1 MKAIL
6 GSRRDQ
12 SLIRLSI
19 FLITAALIAGMGGC
33 PSSSQNLEIRTWY
46 DLAAVTDN
54 LAGNH
59 ILMNDLDYTIA
70 GYEELAGPT
79 ANQGRGWEP
88 IGFFG
93 AMSPLGCGLV
103 AGAAPWWYGLTGTFD
118 GQGYEIR
125 DLYINRSD
133 ECGTRPMGLFGSINE
148 GGIIKNVSVVN
159 VTVTGCESVGSLAGW
174 NYYGTV
180 SNCYATGSV
189 TGGPHVGGLVGWN
202 HEGNVSD
209 SYSTCNVT
217 GNSHVGGLLGEN
229 IYGTVT
235 NSYYSYD
242 EALIN
247 GEKITTIGALFG
259 EDFDQWLA
267 NDKFLDV
274 NERLSQ
280 ESGYYVV
287 NNVTHFK
294 ALLAFGQDNS
304 LKFRLN
310 NDLDLDDERNLY
322 IPYLA
327 GEFDGNGH
335 TISHLSFNSSFV
347 CYVGLF
353 GYLASGGKVTQV
365 GVEKVNIASP
375 ENVGGLVGYNRGTV
389 SNCYSTGKVA
399 GNDTVGGLVGWNYD
413 GDVTDSHSSVTV
425 TGYGDVGGLA
435 GRNDDTVGDSYSTG
449 SVTGTWGTGG
459 VVGHNW
465 EGTVINSYSTGNV
478 TGASWT
484 GGLVGYNYKG
494 AVSNS
499 YSTGTIIGGT
509 INGTSGTGGVV
520 GGSIGTVSNSYSTGS
535 ITGEGS
541 VGGVVGFNGN
551 DGTVSNS
558 YSTGSVTG
566 QLDIGGLVG
575 SNWGTV
581 RDSFWDVE
589 TSRQATSDG
598 GTGKTTAEMKD
609 IATFSEAG
617 WNIITVAN
625 ANKRNTSYIWNI
637 VDGETYPFL
646 SWQP

>member
-1 MKAIL
+1 
-6 GSRRDQ
+6 
-12 SLIRLSI
+12 
-19 FLITAALIAGMGGC
+19 MGGC
-33 PSSSQNLEIRTWY
+33 PSPSQNLEIRTWY
-46 DLAAVTDN
+46 DLAAVTNN

-59 ILMNDLDYTIA
+59 ILMNNLDSTIA

-79 ANQGRGWEP
+79 ANQGKGWQP
-88 IGFFG
+88 IGLFG
-93 AMSPLGCGLV
+93 AMSALGCGLV
-103 AGAAPWWYGLTGTFD
+103 GAAAPWWYGLTGTFD

-125 DLYINRSD
+125 DVFINRPD
-133 ECGTRPMGLFGSINE
+133 ECHVSPMGIFGSIDKS
-148 GGIIKNVSVVN
+148 GIIKNVGVVN
-159 VTVTGCESVGSLAGW
+159 VTVTGCESVGGLAGW

-189 TGGPHVGGLVGWN
+189 TGGSRIGGLVGWN
-202 HEGNVSD
+202 HEGDVSN

-229 IYGTVT
+229 IHGTVT
-235 NSYYSYD
+235 NSYYNYD

-267 NDKFLDV
+267 NDRFLDI

-280 ESGYYVV
+280 ESGYYLINDVSD
-287 NNVTHFK
+287 FK
-294 ALLAFGQDNS
+294 QLLAFGQDNS

-310 NDLDLDDERNLY
+310 NDLDLGDERNFY

-335 TISHLSFNSSFV
+335 TISHLSFNSGFV
-347 CYVGLF
+347 YYVGLF
-353 GYLASGGKVTQV
+353 GYLAPGGKVTQV
-365 GVEKVNIASP
+365 GVENINITSP

-389 SNCYSTGKVA
+389 SNSYSTGSVT
-399 GNDTVGGLVGWNYD
+399 GESHVGGLVGWNYD
-413 GDVTDSHSSVTV
+413 GDVSDSHSNATV
-425 TGYGDVGGLA
+425 AGYGDVGGLA
-435 GRNDDTVGDSYSTG
+435 GRNDDIVNNSYSTG

-478 TGASWT
+478 TGASWV

-494 AVSNS
+494 TVSNS

-535 ITGEGS
+535 ITGERS

-566 QLDIGGLVG
+566 QSDVGGLVG
-575 SNWGTV
+575 QNWGTV
-581 RDSFWDVE
+581 IHSFWDTE
-589 TSRQATSDG
+589 TSGQDTSDG
-598 GTGKTTAEMKD
+598 GTGEITAEMHD
-609 IATFSEAG
+609 IATFSGAA
-617 WNIITVAN
+617 WDITRVAN
-625 ANKRNTSYIWNI
+625 PDIRNVSYIWNI
-637 VDGETYPFL
+637 VADETYPFL
-646 SWQP
+646 SWQLVS

>member
-1 MKAIL
+1 ML
-6 GSRRDQ
+6 G
-12 SLIRLSI
+12 RLSRYVARVGI
-19 FLITAALIAGMGGC
+19 LLSLVALIAGMGGC

-59 ILMNDLDYTIA
+59 ILMNDLDSTIA

-93 AMSPLGCGLV
+93 AMSPLACGLV

-118 GQGYEIR
+118 GQGYQIR
-125 DLYINRSD
+125 DLFINRAD
-133 ECGTRPMGLFGSINE
+133 ECGTRPMGLFGSIDK
-148 GGIIKNVSVVN
+148 GGIIKNVGVVN
-159 VTVTGCESVGSLAGW
+159 VTVTGCEDIGGLAGW
-174 NYYGTV
+174 NYYGTA

-189 TGGPHVGGLVGWN
+189 TGGSHVGGLVGWN
-202 HEGNVSD
+202 HEGGVSN

-217 GNSHVGGLLGEN
+217 GDSHVGGLLGEN
-229 IYGTVT
+229 IYGTVS
-235 NSYYSYD
+235 NSYYDYD

-247 GEKITTIGALFG
+247 GEKAITIGALFG
-259 EDFDQWLA
+259 EDFGQWLA

-274 NERLSQ
+274 SERLSQ

-310 NDLDLDDERNLY
+310 NDLDLDDERNFY

-327 GEFDGNGH
+327 GEFDGDGH
-335 TISHLSFNSSFV
+335 TISHVSFNSGFV

-353 GYLASGGKVTQV
+353 GYVATGGKVIQA
-365 GVEKVNIASP
+365 GVENINIASP

-435 GRNDDTVGDSYSTG
+435 GRNDGAVSNSYSTG

-465 EGTVINSYSTGNV
+465 EGTVSNSYSTGNV

-494 AVSNS
+494 AVSKS

-509 INGTSGTGGVV
+509 IVGRWGTGGVT
-520 GGSIGTVSNSYSTGS
+520 GGNTGTVINCYSTGNVS
-535 ITGEGS
+535 CDEL
-541 VGGVVGFNGN
+541 VGGLAGLNAP
-551 DGTVSNS
+551 DGTVSNC
-558 YSTGSVTG
+558 YSTGAVTG
-566 QLDIGGLVG
+566 GERVGGLVG
-575 SNWGTV
+575 DNMGAIYH
-581 RDSFWDVE
+581 SFWDTE
-589 TSRQATSDG
+589 TSGQASSDG
-598 GTGKTTAEMKD
+598 GSGKTTEGMQD
-609 IATFSEAG
+609 VDTFSGAR
-617 WNIITVAN
+617 WSIIAVVNPGT
-625 ANKRNTSYIWNI
+625 RNPSYIWNI
-637 VDGETYPFL
+637 VDKQTYPFL
-646 SWQP
+646 RWQA